1 MSLTEGEDSVCVPW
15 MLKTQDEEDTT
26 KPPLSINAQLL
37 ASGLCFFAVSVAFNS
52 YGAASSFASF
62 VDPSVP
68 PEVLSNQQ
76 HLLLRIAAGV
86 CGGVLL
92 VVVIFMMASLSSP
105 DNPLLGV
112 QHPYFVGN
120 VVTAV
125 AWLILG
131 VSSTAE
137 NRAKWLGIASNGLS
151 TSPAHLDVLAV

>member
-86 CGGVLL
+86 CGGDCTEDIDADGLCDDIDPCIGTVDACGLCNG
-92 VVVIFMMASLSSP
+92 P
-105 DNPLLGV
+105 G
-112 QHPYFVGN
+112 
-120 VVTAV
+120 
-125 AWLILG
+125 
-131 VSSTAE
+131 
-137 NRAKWLGIASNGLS
+137 SN
-151 TSPAHLDVLAV
+151 